1 MTRQRIE
8 PIPMGRG
15 QRAAQAGCTFLLWAS
30 VLLIGL
36 TAVAWLVIN
45 LWHVVRGR

>member
-8 PIPMGRG
+8 PISMGRG
-15 QRAAQAGCTFLLWAS
+15 QRAAQAGCTLMLWAS

-36 TAVAWLVIN
+36 ITVAWLAVN